1 MEVPLLNLKLQYAQI
16 KDEVKSAIDEVL
28 ESQQFIFGPKVES
41 LERDIAQ
48 LVKVEHAIGVSSGT
62 DALLLSLMGLGIG
75 NGDVVITSPFTF
87 FATASSISRVG
98 ATPLF
103 VDIDPLTFT
112 LSPDRV
118 EETITSLSP
127 EKREGLKA
135 LMPVHL
141 YGQCADMNA
150 LLPLARDNNLA
161 IIEDAAQSLGAQ
173 CACGSDPGTSKF
185 SGGIG
190 QYGCFSFFPTKNL
203 GGFGEGGM
211 VVTQDGEL
219 AKKIY
224 KLRHHGCKSQNE
236 QYYYDEIG
244 INGRLDALQAAVLSV
259 KLNYLDQWTNKRRT
273 NADTYDRLFKEAELV
288 AEENEAISGE
298 KPVKLPFVR
307 EGNYHVFHQYV
318 IRAHN
323 RDQLKAFLNQQGVGC
338 GIYYPL
344 PIHLQD
350 CYRTL
355 GYQVGSLPE
364 TEQATREVLA
374 LPIFP
379 ELTLKQLETV
389 VFTIKQFYKK
399 D

>member
-1 MEVPLLNLKLQYAQI
+1 
-16 KDEVKSAIDEVL
+16 
-28 ESQQFIFGPKVES
+28 
-41 LERDIAQ
+41 
-48 LVKVEHAIGVSSGT
+48 
-62 DALLLSLMGLGIG
+62 
-75 NGDVVITSPFTF
+75 
-87 FATASSISRVG
+87 
-98 ATPLF
+98 
-103 VDIDPLTFT
+103 
-112 LSPDRV
+112 
-118 EETITSLSP
+118 
-127 EKREGLKA
+127 
-135 LMPVHL
+135 
-141 YGQCADMNA
+141 
-150 LLPLARDNNLA
+150 
-161 IIEDAAQSLGAQ
+161 
-173 CACGSDPGTSKF
+173 
-185 SGGIG
+185 
-190 QYGCFSFFPTKNL
+190 
-203 GGFGEGGM
+203 M

-259 KLNYLDQWTNKRRT
+259 KLNYLDQWTNKRRK